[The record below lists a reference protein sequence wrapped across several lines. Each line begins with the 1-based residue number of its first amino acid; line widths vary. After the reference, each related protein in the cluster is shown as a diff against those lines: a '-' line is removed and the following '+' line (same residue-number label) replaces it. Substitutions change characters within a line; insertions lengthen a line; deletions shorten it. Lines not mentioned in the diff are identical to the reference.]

1 MSASWAEVWPP
12 LPRGT
17 SLLLLGWL
25 LLPLWPLRLL
35 LRVLG
40 RLLFGPPSGYGAV
53 SLRRVVRRSLFSHPV
68 RALLTVGAVGVGIF
82 LFCFLTSIVTSLQ
95 AAVKASAGNRIV
107 VGSAVSLFQSL
118 PTTPRYLDGIRETEG
133 VESVT
138 RFTWFGGLY
147 PGDNAPT
154 PQFGA
159 DPQELLASYPEVII
173 APEQAKA
180 WFDDRQGC
188 IVGRIVAQ
196 EKGIRVGDQVRL
208 RGTIY
213 PRADGSPWTFNVRGI
228 YSSTKVNV
236 DEQTLYFHWTYLDET
251 LEKGE
256 AFGPRGTSV
265 YLVRLKDGARGEDV
279 SAVIDARYD
288 AGPQRTR
295 TQTEAAF
302 QAGFISMLGNLPT
315 FLGMIGGAV
324 VVALLFGVVNT
335 MTLAARE
342 RLRTMGIL
350 KAMGFPDALPLHL
363 YLTEALL
370 LVGLGGGGGIAL
382 AYLTQEPFRVI
393 FGTYIP
399 QYFVSGEVMTVAGL
413 ICLGI
418 AFLAGFVPAV
428 RAARLR
434 AVEALRT

>member
-1 MSASWAEVWPP
+1 MIVGS
-12 LPRGT
+12 LIGT
-17 SLLLLGWL
+17 VLKLAVALAVLALLYVL
-25 LLPLWPLRLL
+25 LRLL
-35 LRVLG
+35 GRVA
-40 RLLFGPPSGYGAV
+40 FGGPSGYGAV
-53 SLRRVVRRSLFSHPV
+53 TLRRVVRRSLFSHPV
-68 RALLTVGAVGVGIF
+68 RAALTVAAVGVGIF
-82 LFCFLTSIVTSLQ
+82 LFCFLISIVTSLK

-133 VESVT
+133 VQSVT

-173 APEQAKA
+173 PPEQAKA

-188 IVGRIVAQ
+188 ILGRIVAQ
-196 EKGIRVGDQVRL
+196 EKGLKVGDQVRL

-213 PRADGSPWTFNVRGI
+213 PRADGSPWTFNVCGI
-228 YSSTKVNV
+228 YRSTKVNV
-236 DEQTLYFHWTYLDET
+236 DEQTLYFHWSYLDET
-251 LEKGE
+251 LQKGE

-265 YLVRLKDGARGEDV
+265 YLVRLKDGYRGEDV
-279 SAVIDARYD
+279 SATIDAVYD
-288 AGPQRTR
+288 QGPQRTR

-315 FLGMIGGAV
+315 FLGLIGGAV

-350 KAMGFPDALPLHL
+350 KAMGFPDAVPSHL
-363 YLTEALL
+363 YLTESLL
-370 LVGLGGGGGIAL
+370 LVGLGGAAGIVL
-382 AYLTQEPFRVI
+382 AWLTEEPFRVI

-399 QYFVSGEVMTVAGL
+399 QYFVSEDVMVTAGL
-413 ICLGI
+413 ICLVI
-418 AFLAGFVPAV
+418 AFLSGLVPAW
-428 RAARLR
+428 RARRLK